1 MKNSAGRFLI
11 CFLIVFIPF
20 NSFAQGKDRVGYSV
34 EGRVVRQD
42 TKEILP
48 NVSVSIRELNL
59 WSYSDET
66 GVFKFEKLV
75 KGIYHLDVYS
85 LGYSEFTL
93 LVEVKDNMGNLQI
106 EMKEENLK
114 IEEVIVTAET
124 GKTINTSSV
133 IGTRAISHLQ
143 PSSLTDIMQLLP
155 GSVTA
160 NPTLT
165 AKNDITIRSIND
177 PGNNN
182 ARGVALLV
190 NGGRISNEASMFIEN
205 DIDLFNTL
213 DYRKYSTDNIESVE
227 VLKGIL
233 SAEYGNLTS
242 GAVLVKTKAGRTP
255 FEIRVKADPRTKA
268 VSFSK
273 GFYLGEEKGNLNIDA
288 DYARAFKDARSP
300 VDIYNRT
307 TLGITYSNTFM
318 PGRTPLRFNANI
330 SGYIIGNNSL
340 VDPDVSKK
348 DFTKRRESNISL
360 SMYGNWQLKKSWI
373 TSLNYNISGRI
384 TRENFHKY
392 TINNGL
398 PLPNTASRING
409 ITEGWFT
416 GELDEFD
423 KRNEELPVY
432 LNAKISGHLNS
443 LVGNSLL
450 KSMVGMEFN
459 TKGNRGR
466 GIWYTGSSPQYFRE
480 RDYREIPFMNDISLF
495 VEERLNGKL
504 FGRNFDISAGVRMTK
519 MLISGYSYS
528 PVLEPRTNV
537 RYAILPETRHGF
549 FKSVS
554 IRGGWGLMQKLPSVG
569 LLYPAPVYIDNPLFQ
584 YRNTSSGQ
592 SLVVMQTEVVDNR
605 LQYELSPARS
615 RNIELGLDADLSGTI
630 VRLTFFNEKLNGGIT
645 DNYSYV
651 TSSYDFYN
659 SVSDPDAAPVFKD
672 GRVWVKDAGGEYIP
686 LGYSTLTEFKQYQT
700 PDNRGESKKWGIEYE
715 IDFGR
720 IRAINT
726 SILFSGA
733 YINQI
738 EGSPGLKR
746 EYMSFTDPVNS
757 REKLPYVGIYE
768 SRANYLTVGDGNR
781 RFTSNL
787 HLVTNIPSLRLVVS
801 LIGQC
806 IWMNDRWNVYDK
818 DRVYKLDNNGN
829 RQYGDWGGIRNDEI
843 MYRDPDF
850 YLDKNGI
857 VRPFSD
863 YYTTS
868 DSDLKKRLKMLILS
882 TNQPYYFQ
890 KAGFR
895 PYFMANIRVTKE
907 IGNIASLSFYANNF
921 TNSRPVMKLKTR
933 PNAAG
938 TRVNTDIYFGAELK
952 LTF

>member
-1 MKNSAGRFLI
+1 
-11 CFLIVFIPF
+11 
-20 NSFAQGKDRVGYSV
+20 
-34 EGRVVRQD
+34 
-42 TKEILP
+42 
-48 NVSVSIRELNL
+48 
-59 WSYSDET
+59 
-66 GVFKFEKLV
+66 
-75 KGIYHLDVYS
+75 
-85 LGYSEFTL
+85 
-93 LVEVKDNMGNLQI
+93 
-106 EMKEENLK
+106 
-114 IEEVIVTAET
+114 
-124 GKTINTSSV
+124 
-133 IGTRAISHLQ
+133 
-143 PSSLTDIMQLLP
+143 
-155 GSVTA
+155 
-160 NPTLT
+160 
-165 AKNDITIRSIND
+165 
-177 PGNNN
+177 
-182 ARGVALLV
+182 
-190 NGGRISNEASMFIEN
+190 
-205 DIDLFNTL
+205 
-213 DYRKYSTDNIESVE
+213 
-227 VLKGIL
+227 
-233 SAEYGNLTS
+233 
-242 GAVLVKTKAGRTP
+242 
-255 FEIRVKADPRTKA
+255 
-268 VSFSK
+268 
-273 GFYLGEEKGNLNIDA
+273 
-288 DYARAFKDARSP
+288 
-300 VDIYNRT
+300 
-307 TLGITYSNTFM
+307 
-318 PGRTPLRFNANI
+318 
-330 SGYIIGNNSL
+330 
-340 VDPDVSKK
+340 
-348 DFTKRRESNISL
+348 
-360 SMYGNWQLKKSWI
+360 
-373 TSLNYNISGRI
+373 
-384 TRENFHKY
+384 
-392 TINNGL
+392 
-398 PLPNTASRING
+398 
-409 ITEGWFT
+409 
-416 GELDEFD
+416 
-423 KRNEELPVY
+423 
-432 LNAKISGHLNS
+432 
-443 LVGNSLL
+443 
-450 KSMVGMEFN
+450 
-459 TKGNRGR
+459 
-466 GIWYTGSSPQYFRE
+466 
-480 RDYREIPFMNDISLF
+480 
-495 VEERLNGKL
+495 
-504 FGRNFDISAGVRMTK
+504 
-519 MLISGYSYS
+519 
-528 PVLEPRTNV
+528 
-537 RYAILPETRHGF
+537 
-549 FKSVS
+549 
-554 IRGGWGLMQKLPSVG
+554 
-569 LLYPAPVYIDNPLFQ
+569 
-584 YRNTSSGQ
+584 
-592 SLVVMQTEVVDNR
+592 MQTEVVDNR
-605 LQYELSPARS
+605 LQYELRPARS
-615 RNIELGLDADLSGTI
+615 RNIEIGLDADLSGTI

-651 TSSYDFYN
+651 TSSYDYYN

-818 DRVYKLDNNGN
+818 DRVYKLDNEGN